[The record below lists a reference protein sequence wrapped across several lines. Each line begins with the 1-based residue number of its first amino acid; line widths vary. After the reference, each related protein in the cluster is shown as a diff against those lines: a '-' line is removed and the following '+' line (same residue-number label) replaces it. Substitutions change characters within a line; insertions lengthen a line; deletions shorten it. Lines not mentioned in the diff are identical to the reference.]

1 MTIRQSIQTIR
12 AAVEPL
18 YGLRE
23 AESIARM
30 VVCGKLDYNLSQL
43 VAHYDEECEI
53 TDLTSVVNELQSG
66 RPVQYVLGKAE
77 FCEMEFEVA
86 EGVLIPR
93 PETEELVYRIAET
106 TKRGARILDIGT
118 GSGAI
123 AIALAKFVKDA
134 EVVAVDISPEALKI
148 AEHNAE
154 RLGVKVGFMEA
165 DALGDLGALGT
176 FDVIVSNPPY
186 FVDSLL
192 CPDSKRTT
200 ARHTTELTFEQLD
213 DSVCRLLDRDKG
225 RFALILPTEQMERY
239 IAMTRLQL
247 VCRCDVYSVVG
258 GAAKR
263 VMAEF
268 AFESHAEPKIESI
281 TIERGQRGDYCPEYV
296 ALTKDFYLKF

>member
-12 AAVEPL
+12 ATVEPL

-30 VVCGKLDYNLSQL
+30 VVCGKLNYNLSQL

-53 TDLTSVVNELQSG
+53 ADLTSVVEALQSG

-154 RLGVKVGFMEA
+154 RLGVKVEFVEA

-186 FVDSLL
+186 IPQSDLVDMRKNVVDFEPHTALFVPDDDILKFYRATAENAQTMLREGGSLWFEIYEKAGDEL
-192 CPDSKRTT
+192 CTMLREKGF
-200 ARHTTELTFEQLD
+200 AQTEL
-213 DSVCRLLDRDKG
+213 
-225 RFALILPTEQMERY
+225 
-239 IAMTRLQL
+239 
-247 VCRCDVYSVVG
+247 
-258 GAAKR
+258 
-263 VMAEF
+263 
-268 AFESHAEPKIESI
+268 IE
-281 TIERGQRGDYCPEYV
+281 D
-296 ALTKDFYLKF
+296 ANLKPRMVWSRR